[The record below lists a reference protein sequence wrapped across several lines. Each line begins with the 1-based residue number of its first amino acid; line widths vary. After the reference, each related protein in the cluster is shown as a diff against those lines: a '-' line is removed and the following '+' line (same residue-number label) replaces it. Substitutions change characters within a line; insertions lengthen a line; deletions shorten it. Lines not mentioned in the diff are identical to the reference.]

1 MKGESYQSLLRA
13 NMGQLDQ
20 HWLLDSYL
28 QECMLAVP
36 PCQPS
41 SILLATVSC
50 IVFFHPAP
58 ALQHDLCCLPSL
70 CRSGDGEAE
79 WDAVHELV
87 FNHANPSSDRLLRD
101 LAGQAGQHM
110 KGKIK
115 WKQVASRV

>member
-1 MKGESYQSLLRA
+1 
-13 NMGQLDQ
+13 
-20 HWLLDSYL
+20 
-28 QECMLAVP
+28 MLALP

-115 WKQVASRV
+115 WKQVEYKKCSCMVSSQNSKLASTKQTG